1 MNAFQLRVLVLL
13 SVLCFFE
20 MVGYMAITPSLIFYV
35 EDLGGTHTQ
44 YGLILSACSLS
55 SFCCMSLYASWVD
68 SNGNQYRLPFLV
80 GNTLLVLGNLLYFLA
95 IKFVVEEEGASSSS
109 TSSGIY
115 VALLARCI
123 YGMGAASGSISFTY
137 IGAVFDHDDLTAA
150 SNYLSFAQ
158 FGGMAAGPL
167 LNTIIGHID
176 TEWRLWGGRISLPIN
191 PHNSVG
197 LVMAGIDFAMLVFL
211 YFFLPEPAPKPTEVT
226 HDDDATNRNN
236 TGTTNEE
243 GRNTKLGWWDV
254 FHAVPSYINL
264 WLPIFCIICLNANY
278 SLIETAFAPAA
289 AHGLGWG
296 PVQIS
301 EVLGASSVV
310 LAITTGVSM
319 VVATRYQVHN
329 STMIIIGKLCW
340 FIGGILLYILW
351 TFPVSEQQSWRYI
364 VPIFISFV
372 GFPFIGA
379 PARSIYTIEIASKKE
394 LVNIQARLQ
403 CVLAMSMEA
412 ACFIT
417 PLLVSKF
424 VLRSSDDIEANR
436 TVTTASG
443 GVSDPHELTTWA
455 WYVPITALLCII
467 GFVYAD
473 SLPKSTPHVAVAF
486 ESTALLAH
494 DNASDTSRY
503 NEDESTRKQQQQ
515 QQRKLALSTVRQT
528 IAVINKSHEENTY
541 HHRTSSS
548 LTMTG
553 MHIYTPTYET
563 IDEKELSEELRKEEH
578 NLEEC
583 IALDDDAEQ

>member
-1 MNAFQLRVLVLL
+1 
-13 SVLCFFE
+13 
-20 MVGYMAITPSLIFYV
+20 
-35 EDLGGTHTQ
+35 
-44 YGLILSACSLS
+44 
-55 SFCCMSLYASWVD
+55 
-68 SNGNQYRLPFLV
+68 
-80 GNTLLVLGNLLYFLA
+80 
-95 IKFVVEEEGASSSS
+95 
-109 TSSGIY
+109 
-115 VALLARCI
+115 
-123 YGMGAASGSISFTY
+123 
-137 IGAVFDHDDLTAA
+137 
-150 SNYLSFAQ
+150 
-158 FGGMAAGPL
+158 
-167 LNTIIGHID
+167 
-176 TEWRLWGGRISLPIN
+176 
-191 PHNSVG
+191 
-197 LVMAGIDFAMLVFL
+197 
-211 YFFLPEPAPKPTEVT
+211 
-226 HDDDATNRNN
+226 
-236 TGTTNEE
+236 
-243 GRNTKLGWWDV
+243 
-254 FHAVPSYINL
+254 
-264 WLPIFCIICLNANY
+264 
-278 SLIETAFAPAA
+278 
-289 AHGLGWG
+289 
-296 PVQIS
+296 
-301 EVLGASSVV
+301 
-310 LAITTGVSM
+310 M

-340 FIGGILLYILW
+340 FIGGTLLYILW
-351 TFPVSEQQSWRYI
+351 TFPVSEAESWRYI

-394 LVNIQARLQ
+394 LVHIQARLQ

-436 TVTTASG
+436 TVTTAAG

-467 GFVYAD
+467 GFMYAE
-473 SLPKSTPHVAVAF
+473 SRPKSTPQIAVAF

-494 DNASDTSRY
+494 DNASDTTSRY
-503 NEDESTRKQQQQ
+503 GDDESTRKQQQQ

-528 IAVINKSHEENTY
+528 IAVINNSHEENTY